1 MFIFN
6 PCLKLVHKHQC
17 NKVAGCAE
25 KTCAADEEL
34 WSLHQEEGSPRAI
47 CAEWNSLCS
56 DCESRFVSKPYTPRV
71 HHLKCCFIS
80 LYLLTIIKNEKQT
93 EISLWTLFQ
102 DSGFQFSQLAVN
114 HFLSKTTCLC
124 DSPLWGSVSLFN
136 RVWRIFITL
145 QKHGQNSLF
154 KKQKEFFLKIS
165 PAKEAFVFLSR
176 YSIPW
181 PQCCFLHLWD
191 VFYRQLNHI
200 TWFFYGLSRTLH
212 LAVPLSQLSLKHRW
226 HFLP

>member
-6 PCLKLVHKHQC
+6 PCLELVYKHQC

-25 KTCAADEEL
+25 KTCVADEEL
-34 WSLHQEEGSPRAI
+34 CSLHQEEGSPRAI
-47 CAEWNSLCS
+47 CAEWKSLCS

-71 HHLKCCFIS
+71 KHLKCCFIS

-93 EISLWTLFQ
+93 EISPWTLFQ

-114 HFLSKTTCLC
+114 HFLSKTTRLC

-145 QKHGQNSLF
+145 QKHGKNSLF
-154 KKQKEFFLKIS
+154 LKKKRILFENKSGKRGVCILVEVQ
-165 PAKEAFVFLSR
+165 
-176 YSIPW
+176 YSMATMLLLTLVG
-181 PQCCFLHLWD
+181 CFLQTAKPHNLMAYHL
-191 VFYRQLNHI
+191 LC
-200 TWFFYGLSRTLH
+200 TWQFPSLSSH
-212 LAVPLSQLSLKHRW
+212 
-226 HFLP
+226 